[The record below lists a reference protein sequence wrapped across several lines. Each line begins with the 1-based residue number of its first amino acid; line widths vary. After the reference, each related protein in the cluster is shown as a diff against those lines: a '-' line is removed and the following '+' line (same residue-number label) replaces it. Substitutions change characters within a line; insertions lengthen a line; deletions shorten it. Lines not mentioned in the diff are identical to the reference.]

1 MNDIGNVLDAATG
14 LQAPSEGFSAWPYLD
29 RLANPPVWT
38 IGEGSTRDP
47 SGNPVTVNTSPIDRA
62 TARLWARAELLAAL
76 VLVRR
81 AVAVPLTIGEEA
93 ALVDLA
99 FNVGPGA
106 VSGSTLLRLLN
117 AGDVL
122 GAAAQFEVWDH
133 AGGRAIAGLLRR
145 RRADEAEFL
154 QPDFNPAAA
163 DQAVAQGELI

>member
-1 MNDIGNVLDAATG
+1 MLDAATG
-14 LQAPSEGFSAWPYLD
+14 LQAPAEGFSARPYLD
-29 RLANPPVWT
+29 RLARPPVWT

-47 SGNPVTVNTSPIDRA
+47 GGRPVTANTPPIDRA
-62 TARLWARAELLAAL
+62 TARLWARTELLAAL
-76 VLVRR
+76 VLVRL
-81 AVAVPLTIGEEA
+81 AVSVPMTIGEEA

-122 GAAAQFEVWDH
+122 AAAAQFEAWDH
-133 AGGRAIAGLLRR
+133 AGGRVVAGLLRR

-154 QPDFNPAAA
+154 QPDINPAPPG
-163 DQAVAQGELI
+163 QAVAQGELT